1 MGYDAPLAH
10 LSGNNQQMQKPLIP
24 LILVLNALL
33 LSGCANWEFPWVYRL
48 TIDQGNI
55 ITQEKVDQ
63 LKPGMSREQV
73 KFVMG
78 SPLLVDTF
86 RENRW
91 DYVYTTQGRDG
102 IRSEKRLS
110 VLFNNDVL
118 SQVSGDFTPAASSP
132 TPAASAKN

>member
-10 LSGNNQQMQKPLIP
+10 LSGNNQQMQKLLIP
-24 LILVLNALL
+24 LFLALNALL

-91 DYVYTTQGRDG
+91 DYIYTIQGRDG
-102 IRSEKRLS
+102 KRSEKRLS
-110 VLFNNDVL
+110 VFFTNDVL
-118 SQVSGDFTPAASSP
+118 SRLSGDFMPTGSTPP
-132 TPAASAKN
+132 ASATN